1 MNWFFL
7 WLMGQKSTRTLVICQ
22 KELTVTSD
30 SHSEKNMDPDAKRR
44 SITDPDPKT
53 LVSSVQSS

>member
-53 LVSSVQSS
+53 LVSSV